1 MSASISCSSFKLAA
15 FILFL
20 AVNFLMAQVLAWRK
34 QMARVQNRKDG
45 QRTEIY
51 PNPLI
56 LFGTVE
62 LPTQMGTFAFR
73 WLNLKLSLGKFEMVP
88 AICKEWPAS

>member
-1 MSASISCSSFKLAA
+1 MSASISCSSFRLAA

-56 LFGTVE
+56 FFGTVE
-62 LPTQMGTFAFR
+62 LPDG
-73 WLNLKLSLGKFEMVP
+73 NLCLQVAQLETYLGEVRNGSSSLQRM
-88 AICKEWPAS
+88 AS